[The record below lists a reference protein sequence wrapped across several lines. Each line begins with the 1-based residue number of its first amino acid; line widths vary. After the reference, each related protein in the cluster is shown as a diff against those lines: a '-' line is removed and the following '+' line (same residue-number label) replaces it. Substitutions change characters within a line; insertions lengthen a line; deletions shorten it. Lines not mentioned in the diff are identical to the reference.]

1 MRWDLIIMDNL
12 ESMIHIF
19 NKNTHQFSSKHYS
32 INSLL
37 MSNVEKFTQLFYAVM
52 AQLFRGEVMITVNAV
67 VETLVPA
74 IWLLYSVQDLLTLK
88 VTTDQIFNKSIV
100 VQSIL
105 LLLMMLEDY
114 LLVAGDSRVNLV
126 LDHLLMSQ
134 HPYMC
139 QKFLIK

>member
-126 LDHLLMSQ
+126 LDHLLMSLHQ
-134 HPYMC
+134 YMC